1 MKDRILMWNDD
12 NHEPCVWI
20 NNKFVGANLNTVIK
34 NALYSRP
41 QSETNNCEILEI
53 YPWDFEEGED
63 KVKEPEADMLFDW
76 FQKNPGFTEEQ
87 WNLIFEEKWKSL
99 GKTL

>member
-20 NNKFVGANLNTVIK
+20 NNKFAGADLNTVIK
-34 NALYSRP
+34 HALYSRP
-41 QSETNNCEILEI
+41 QSEANDCEILEI
-53 YPWDFEEGED
+53 YPWNFEEGED
-63 KVKEPEADMLFDW
+63 KVEEQEADILFDW
-76 FQKNPGFTEEQ
+76 LQENPKFTEEQ
-87 WNLIFEEKWKSL
+87 WDLIFEEKWRSL